1 MVNQLKL
8 TAPLA
13 AYTGVRDEN
22 IRRMY
27 RLLEIAPIVFFVY
40 TSLPLYRSLSISN
53 GCHHF

>member
-27 RLLEIAPIVFFVY
+27 RLLEIAPIIFFVY
-40 TSLPLYRSLSISN
+40 TVVTVVSFAIY
-53 GCHHF
+53 F